1 MIPFAGNNAQNLL
14 HMIEN
19 GTVKS
24 VNGMLM
30 VANDIII
37 SEVLIEKPL
46 IITQIDT
53 FDNRT
58 LFYYGYNI
66 NSSIHATLTH
76 TFIER
81 CYLINAHYVISF
93 ILSGL
98 WFLFTIFWLVYVFKK
113 NTSLEK
119 VLIFVPA
126 LQVPE

>member
-58 LFYYGYNI
+58 F
-66 NSSIHATLTH
+66 
-76 TFIER
+76 F
-81 CYLINAHYVISF
+81 
-93 ILSGL
+93 
-98 WFLFTIFWLVYVFKK
+98 
-113 NTSLEK
+113 
-119 VLIFVPA
+119 
-126 LQVPE
+126 